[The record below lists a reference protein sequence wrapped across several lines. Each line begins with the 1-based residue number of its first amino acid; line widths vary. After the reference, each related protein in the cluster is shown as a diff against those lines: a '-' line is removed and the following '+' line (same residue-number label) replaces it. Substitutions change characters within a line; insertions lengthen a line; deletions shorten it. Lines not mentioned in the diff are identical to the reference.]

1 MRLTALTLA
10 LLTLSS
16 TTLGFKYKAAL
27 PTDSKG
33 HVVSHALP
41 LDNLPLVGKTAA
53 DIGISVGVLRKTGD
67 GATRGAP
74 ARRRRLEKRT
84 EYTPTAAEL
93 ANITNMFNGHLP
105 PHNPT
110 SGTKKNGA
118 VAIFSVEQGFMGFIR
133 LSLSQYATTG
143 LTPTIT
149 DVAYV
154 TLPKASPSPHF
165 DLGIANASDPFLA
178 VIQGYSGSNWG
189 VGNPGYGSM
198 TVVQHSTYPASNTN
212 NPTFLP
218 SESNIWSL
226 TTASGSGGK
235 RLTATW
241 FNDNGTPVPCTIYFD
256 ITYGDFGFTGDL
268 AQYVKLYL
276 DNVVAVS
283 LYFIPLW

>member
-1 MRLTALTLA
+1 MRFTGIA
-10 LLTLSS
+10 LLTYACTALA
-16 TTLGFKYKAAL
+16 FKFKAAV
-27 PTDSKG
+27 PHDSNG
-33 HVVSHALP
+33 RPVSHASP
-41 LDNLPLVGKTAA
+41 EANLALVGKTKA
-53 DIGISVGVLRKTGD
+53 DVDAFVSGSVQG
-67 GATRGAP
+67 
-74 ARRRRLEKRT
+74 RRSMRRLVKRT

-226 TTASGSGGK
+226 VKNTGSQ
-235 RLTATW
+235 LTATW

-256 ITYGDFGFTGDL
+256 ITYGDFGFTGDV